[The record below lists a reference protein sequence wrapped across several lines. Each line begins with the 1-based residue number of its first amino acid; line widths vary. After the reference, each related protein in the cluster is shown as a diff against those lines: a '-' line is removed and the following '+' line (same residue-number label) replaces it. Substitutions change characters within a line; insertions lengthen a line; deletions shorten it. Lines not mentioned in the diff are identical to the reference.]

1 MGYGIVIDMFNGWQG
16 VVVGLLVLVISWT
29 IVSKRIAKDYVPRFD
44 EKDRSFET
52 LLTIY
57 LDVTKFIVGL
67 AAGGIVL
74 VVGSF
79 ALQHD
84 CRSNRD
90 FAAPLLLLAMSII
103 YGLLFMP
110 LLVLNYESFK
120 LGKGHARRQY
130 IRNRVLAYSGLS
142 CFCIGYTW
150 LIFVATH

>member
-1 MGYGIVIDMFNGWQG
+1 MLTGWQG
-16 VVVGLLVLVISWT
+16 VVAGLLVFGISWT
-29 IVSKRIAKDYVPRFD
+29 IVSTRVPKDFKPMFD
-44 EKDRSFET
+44 NGDGSFEK

-74 VVGSF
+74 IVGSF
-79 ALQHD
+79 ALKSE
-84 CRSNRD
+84 CRSIKH
-90 FAAPLLLLAMSII
+90 FAAPLFLLAMSII

-120 LGKGHARRQY
+120 HGKEHTRLKY

-142 CFCIGYTW
+142 CFCTGYAW
-150 LIFVATH
+150 LIQVASHL